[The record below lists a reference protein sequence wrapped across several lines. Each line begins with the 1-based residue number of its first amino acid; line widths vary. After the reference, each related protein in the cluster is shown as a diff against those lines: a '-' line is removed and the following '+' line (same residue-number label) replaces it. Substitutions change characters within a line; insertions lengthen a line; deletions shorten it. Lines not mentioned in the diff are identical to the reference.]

1 VRYLS
6 CTVIVL
12 VLLFGGSAAAE
23 PIPISSGLIVFTDE
37 PGAFDIAGSGFEV
50 SLGWFPRVVN
60 GTFWFDRCR
69 SGCAPGTTLD
79 FGTTTYAFSES
90 FQGGGG
96 EVNGVQYPQLF
107 TSGEL
112 TFVGPKV
119 VLPTDFLFDL
129 TGAFTF
135 QGNVAIFTTESRT
148 GPPVFAS
155 ELSGAGTA
163 RVIGGGG
170 SLDDL
175 EYTFNSP
182 VPEPSTL
189 IMLFS
194 GLVGGATVL
203 RRRAVPRRSE

>member
-1 VRYLS
+1 
-6 CTVIVL
+6 L
-12 VLLFGGSAAAE
+12 VLLFGGHAAAE
-23 PIPISSGLIVFTDE
+23 PIPINSGLIVFTDE
-37 PGAFDIAGSGFEV
+37 PGAFEISGSGFDV
-50 SLGWFPRVVN
+50 SFGWFPRVVS
-60 GTFWFDRCR
+60 GTFWFERCR

-90 FQGGGG
+90 FQGVGG
-96 EVNGVQYPQLF
+96 EVNGVTFPRLF

-119 VLPTDFLFDL
+119 VLPADFLFDL

-135 QGNVAIFTTESRT
+135 HGNVAVFTTESRT
-148 GPPVFAS
+148 GPPIFSS
-155 ELSGAGTA
+155 ELVGAGTA

-175 EYTFNSP
+175 EYTFGAP

-189 IMLFS
+189 VMLFS
-194 GLVGGATVL
+194 GLVGGATAL
-203 RRRAVPRRSE
+203 RRRAVGRKSE